1 MAAMSRSLADL
12 PAHPLRCKPYD
23 CIRFKRV
30 DGNGASLYIV
40 GNEDRARGAIGSLR
54 AAFLVHGGHCFH
66 CKTKLKAGAL
76 ADVGSVDH
84 VRPKSGNGSDE
95 LHNLVIACK
104 HCNKLKGNRPLAR
117 FNGDLGDEYLVA
129 LDEFVS
135 GLVKSLRDAATSD
148 PAY

>member
-1 MAAMSRSLADL
+1 M
-12 PAHPLRCKPYD
+12 
-23 CIRFKRV
+23 
-30 DGNGASLYIV
+30 
-40 GNEDRARGAIGSLR
+40 ETLR
-54 AAFLVHGGHCFH
+54 AAFQVHGGHCFH

-76 ADVGSVDH
+76 TDVGSVDH
-84 VRPKSGNGSDE
+84 VRPKSGKGSDE

-104 HCNKLKGNRPLAR
+104 HCNKLKGSRPLAR

-135 GLVKSLRDAATSD
+135 ELVKSLRDAAASD